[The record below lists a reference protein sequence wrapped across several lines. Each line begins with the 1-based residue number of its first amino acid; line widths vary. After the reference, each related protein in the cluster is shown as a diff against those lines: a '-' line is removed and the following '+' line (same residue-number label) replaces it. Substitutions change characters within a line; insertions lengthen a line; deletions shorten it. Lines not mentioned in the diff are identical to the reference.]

1 MGEDKVGQNAV
12 KQIRENLLISKTELA
27 RKAGLSPLTIGRIEQ
42 GMDCRV
48 ETKRKVLLALGLD
61 LSEKNRVFPD

>member
-27 RKAGLSPLTIGRIEQ
+27 RKAGLSPITIGRIEQ

>member
-27 RKAGLSPLTIGRIEQ
+27 RKAGLSPITIGRIEQ

-48 ETKRKVLLALGLD
+48 ETKRKLLLALGLD

>member
-61 LSEKNRVFPD
+61 LSEKNRVLQD

>member
-42 GMDCRV
+42 GLDCRV